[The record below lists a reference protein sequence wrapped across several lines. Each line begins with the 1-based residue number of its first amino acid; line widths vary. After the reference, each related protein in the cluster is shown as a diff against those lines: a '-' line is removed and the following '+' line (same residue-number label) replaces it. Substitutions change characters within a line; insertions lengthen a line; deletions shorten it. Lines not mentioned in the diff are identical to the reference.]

1 MNRLR
6 VLIADDHLLVA
17 QAFRKALEPTYD
29 VVGIVA
35 DGRAL
40 VSAAMELKPSLIV
53 CDVSMPIMNGME
65 AAKLVKAQ
73 LPGVMFVFVTMDQDP
88 DLAAAAFR
96 MGVRGYLLKNSDL
109 EELPR
114 CLNAVSSGR
123 RYLTPLIAGGAI
135 ENLLLEADELPNA
148 DALTPRE
155 REVLQLLAEGRS
167 MVEIAGML
175 EITPRTVA
183 FHKYRLMDRMNLK
196 SNSDLVQFAIR
207 SKVIQG

>member
-1 MNRLR
+1 MNRPR

-17 QAFRKALEPTYD
+17 QAFRNVLEPAYE
-29 VVGIVA
+29 VAGIVG

-40 VSAAMELKPSLIV
+40 VKAALELKPALVV
-53 CDVSMPIMNGME
+53 CDVSMPVMNGLE
-65 AAKLVKAQ
+65 AARLIHAE
-73 LPGVMFVFVTMDQDP
+73 LPGVLFVFVTMDQDP

-96 MGVRGYLLKNSDL
+96 MGVRGYLLKTSDL
-109 EELPR
+109 DELPR
-114 CLNAVSSGR
+114 CLDAVSSGR
-123 RYLTPLIAGGAI
+123 RYLTPLIAGGVI
-135 ENLLLEADELPNA
+135 SDLLLEAGDLPDM

-175 EITPRTVA
+175 DITPRTVA
-183 FHKYRLMDRMNLK
+183 FHKYRIMDRLNLK
-196 SNSDLVQFAIR
+196 SISDLVQFAIR